1 MRKGY
6 GRVYAGIIFIIL
18 VIGIIIYGV
27 LKYAKKEVDSEQFE
41 TIKTDMLLI
50 EAKTSIVAQKVKI
63 KEKDAKYIGSKI
75 ENDENEDIKKL
86 EEHGIIE
93 LKKENNYYILDD
105 NNLDELEL
113 SVRNQKQGNYIVEYN
128 SNEIIYTSGIKDK
141 DGNILYKLS
150 DIEKVK

>member
-6 GRVYAGIIFIIL
+6 GRVYAGILFIIL

-63 KEKDAKYIGSKI
+63 KEKDAKYIGNKI

-93 LKKENNYYILDD
+93 LKKENNYYILDN

-128 SNEIIYTSGIKDK
+128 SNEIIYTSGIKDR

>member
-6 GRVYAGIIFIIL
+6 GKVYAGIIFIIIL
-18 VIGIIIYGV
+18 IGITAYGV
-27 LKYAKKEVDSEQFE
+27 LKYVKKEIETEKFE

-50 EAKTSIVAQKVKI
+50 EAKTSIVAQKVKM
-63 KEKDAKYIGSKI
+63 KEKSAKYIGSKVA
-75 ENDENEDIKKL
+75 NDENEDIKKL

>member
-1 MRKGY
+1 MFGRKKKKQSKDMTY
-6 GRVYAGIIFIIL
+6 FYLDALKNKQIPVL
-18 VIGIIIYGV
+18 V
-27 LKYAKKEVDSEQFE
+27 LDPKWHELFPDFR
-41 TIKTDMLLI
+41 KTD
-50 EAKTSIVAQKVKI
+50 K
-63 KEKDAKYIGSKI
+63 
-75 ENDENEDIKKL
+75 IKKL

>member
-63 KEKDAKYIGSKI
+63 KEKDAKYIGNKI

-86 EEHGIIE
+86 EEQGIIE

-128 SNEIIYTSGIKDK
+128 SNEIIYTSGIKVK

>member
-6 GRVYAGIIFIIL
+6 GRVYAGILFIIL

-63 KEKDAKYIGSKI
+63 KEKDAKYIGNKI

-141 DGNILYKLS
+141 YGNILYKLS

>member
-6 GRVYAGIIFIIL
+6 GRVYAGILFIIL

-50 EAKTSIVAQKVKI
+50 EAKTSIIAQKVKI

-93 LKKENNYYILDD
+93 FKKENNYYILDD

>member
-6 GRVYAGIIFIIL
+6 GRVYAGILFIIL

-50 EAKTSIVAQKVKI
+50 EAKTRIVAQKVKI
-63 KEKDAKYIGSKI
+63 KEKDAKYIGNKI

-141 DGNILYKLS
+141 DGNIL
-150 DIEKVK
+150 

>member
-27 LKYAKKEVDSEQFE
+27 LKYEKKEVDSEQFE

-63 KEKDAKYIGSKI
+63 KEKDAKYIGNKI

-86 EEHGIIE
+86 EEQGIIE

>member
-6 GRVYAGIIFIIL
+6 GRVYAGILFIIL

-63 KEKDAKYIGSKI
+63 KEKDAKYIGNKI

-141 DGNILYKLS
+141 DWNILYKLS

>member
-6 GRVYAGIIFIIL
+6 GRVYAGILFIIL

-63 KEKDAKYIGSKI
+63 KEKDAKYIGNKI

-150 DIEKVK
+150 DIEKAK

>member
-18 VIGIIIYGV
+18 VIGIITYGV

-63 KEKDAKYIGSKI
+63 KEKDAKYIGNKI

-86 EEHGIIE
+86 EEQGIIE

>member
-6 GRVYAGIIFIIL
+6 GRVYAGILFIIL

-63 KEKDAKYIGSKI
+63 KEKDAKYIGNKI
-75 ENDENEDIKKL
+75 ENDENEEIKKL
-86 EEHGIIE
+86 EENGIIE

>member
-6 GRVYAGIIFIIL
+6 GRVYAGILFIIL

-63 KEKDAKYIGSKI
+63 KEKGAKYIGNKI

-86 EEHGIIE
+86 EENGIIE

>member
-63 KEKDAKYIGSKI
+63 KEKDAKYIGNKI

-86 EEHGIIE
+86 EENGIIE

-150 DIEKVK
+150 DIENVK

>member
-6 GRVYAGIIFIIL
+6 GRVYAGILFIIL

-63 KEKDAKYIGSKI
+63 KEKNAKYIGNKI

-86 EEHGIIE
+86 EEQGIIE

>member
-6 GRVYAGIIFIIL
+6 GRVYAGILFIIL

-63 KEKDAKYIGSKI
+63 KEKDAKYIGNKI

-141 DGNILYKLS
+141 AGNILYKLS

>member
-6 GRVYAGIIFIIL
+6 GKVYAGILFIIIL
-18 VIGIIIYGV
+18 IGITVYGV
-27 LKYAKKEVDSEQFE
+27 LKYVKKEVEAEKFE

-50 EAKTSIVAQKVKI
+50 EAKTNIVAQKVKI
-63 KEKDAKYIGSKI
+63 KEKGAKYIGNKVA
-75 ENDENEDIKKL
+75 NDENEDIKKL
-86 EEHGIIE
+86 EEQGIIE

-105 NNLDELEL
+105 KNLDELEL

>member
-6 GRVYAGIIFIIL
+6 GRVYAGILFIIL

-63 KEKDAKYIGSKI
+63 KEKDAKYIGNKI

-105 NNLDELEL
+105 NNFDELEL